1 MKFPGIKPHYEKI
14 ENMEM
19 ENEISFQIITPIEE
33 LTHMTKFVANSNR
46 FCQYFTTFLTDVY
59 FELLILIR

>member
-1 MKFPGIKPHYEKI
+1 
-14 ENMEM
+14 MEM